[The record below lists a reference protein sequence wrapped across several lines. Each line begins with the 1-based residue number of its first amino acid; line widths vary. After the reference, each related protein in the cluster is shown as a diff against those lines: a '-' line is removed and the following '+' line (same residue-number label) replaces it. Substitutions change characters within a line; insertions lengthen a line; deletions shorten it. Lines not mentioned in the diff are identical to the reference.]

1 MPSQAA
7 AIGER
12 LRREVANVCKMIAL
26 EIDKELRRRT
36 PVDTGHARRNWIP
49 SVGVPARVEA
59 KDDRPHAEGVAAVLS
74 YQLAD
79 GALWVAN
86 NVPYIRRLNYGHSS
100 QAPAGFVEMA
110 IDAALARVARKVKN
124 TAIDVTAMR
133 SSFQSEVGGSAAEN
147 LASAYDPFGGDW

>member
-26 EIDKELRRRT
+26 EIDKELRRTT
-36 PVDTGHARRNWIP
+36 PVDTGHARRNWVP
-49 SVGVPARVEA
+49 SVGEPVRIEA
-59 KDDRPHAEGVAAVLS
+59 KDDQAHADGVAAVLS

-79 GALWVAN
+79 GALWIAN

-100 QAPAGFVEMA
+100 QAPVGFVEAA
-110 IDAALARVARKVKN
+110 IDRALAKVAGKIKS

-133 SSFQSEVGGSAAEN
+133 ASFQSEVGGSAAEN

>member
-1 MPSQAA
+1 
-7 AIGER
+7 
-12 LRREVANVCKMIAL
+12 
-26 EIDKELRRRT
+26 
-36 PVDTGHARRNWIP
+36 
-49 SVGVPARVEA
+49 VPARVEA
-59 KDDRPHAEGVAAVLS
+59 TDDRPHAEGVAAVLS

-110 IDAALARVARKVKN
+110 IDTALATVARKVKS

-133 SSFQSEVGGSAAEN
+133 SSFQDEVGGSTAEN
-147 LASAYDPFGGDW
+147 LASAYDPFGGDR